1 MNIWIIQIIL
11 AARGPDSENAPW
23 IQLLIF
29 VIIAVIAAI
38 QGIAKTRAKKAKGIE
53 DDENIE
59 ETLVQPKPKH
69 KMPLRLAVQKTH
81 TIAQPKIK
89 PYLTHIARQIDKA
102 EFGKTIAEPVVQP
115 VRSKI
120 EHLEESAA
128 QALAAKSKVTYQA
141 ASQQETF
148 LVFDDTDKLRN
159 AIIYYEIIGKP
170 LAIRESAAYWES

>member
-1 MNIWIIQIIL
+1 MNIWTIQIVL

-23 IQLLIF
+23 IQLLVF

-38 QGIAKTRAKKAKGIE
+38 QGLAKTKAKKAEGIE
-53 DDENIE
+53 DDENLE
-59 ETLVQPKPKH
+59 ETLAQPKPNH
-69 KMPLRLAVQKTH
+69 KMSLRLTAQKTH
-81 TIAQPKIK
+81 TIAKPKIK
-89 PYLTHIARQIDKA
+89 PYLTIAQRIN
-102 EFGKTIAEPVVQP
+102 ESESVQP
-115 VRSKI
+115 VRSKM

-128 QALAAKSKVTYQA
+128 QVLAAKSKVTHQA
-141 ASQQETF
+141 ASPQETF

>member
-1 MNIWIIQIIL
+1 MSIWTIQIIL

-38 QGIAKTRAKKAKGIE
+38 QGIAKTRAKKAEGIE

-59 ETLVQPKPKH
+59 ETLVQPKPNH
-69 KMPLRLAVQKTH
+69 KKPLQLATQNTH
-81 TIAQPKIK
+81 TIAKPKIK
-89 PYLTHIARQIDKA
+89 PYLTRIAQRID
-102 EFGKTIAEPVVQP
+102 ESEPVQP

-120 EHLEESAA
+120 GHLEEPAA
-128 QALAAKSKVTYQA
+128 QVLAAKSKVTTYQA
-141 ASQQETF
+141 ASPQETF

>member
-89 PYLTHIARQIDKA
+89 PYLTHIARRIDESKS
-102 EFGKTIAEPVVQP
+102 VQP

>member
-1 MNIWIIQIIL
+1 MSIWTIQIIL

-23 IQLLIF
+23 IQLLVF

-38 QGIAKTRAKKAKGIE
+38 QGLAKSRAKKAEGIE
-53 DDENIE
+53 EDENIE
-59 ETLVQPKPKH
+59 ETLVQPKPNH
-69 KMPLRLAVQKTH
+69 KKPLQLVAQNTH
-81 TIAQPKIK
+81 TTAKPKIK
-89 PYLTHIARQIDKA
+89 PYLTHIAQRVD
-102 EFGKTIAEPVVQP
+102 ESVQP

-120 EHLEESAA
+120 EHLEEPATKP
-128 QALAAKSKVTYQA
+128 LAKVTTYQA
-141 ASQQETF
+141 ASPQETF

>member
-1 MNIWIIQIIL
+1 MNIWTIQIIL

-38 QGIAKTRAKKAKGIE
+38 QGIAKTRAKKAEGIE
-53 DDENIE
+53 DDEDLE
-59 ETLVQPKPKH
+59 ETLVQPKPNL
-69 KMPLRLAVQKTH
+69 KMPLR
-81 TIAQPKIK
+81 KIK
-89 PYLTHIARQIDKA
+89 PYLTHIAQRIDESKS
-102 EFGKTIAEPVVQP
+102 VQP

-128 QALAAKSKVTYQA
+128 QVLAAKSKVTYQA